1 MNRTDYKGMCQLFKD
16 GQLIWVE
23 NTDRN
28 IAGRVTGCNDEQIEV
43 EVRGRRQL
51 WDRDDCV
58 EMTHGYK
65 INYAEYMKHPQEFD
79 THLD

>member
-1 MNRTDYKGMCQLFKD
+1 MNRTDYEGMCQLFND

-23 NTDRN
+23 NSDKH
-28 IAGRVTGCNDEQIEV
+28 IAGRVTGCSEKGIDV
-43 EVRGRRQL
+43 DVKGRQESWSRAE
-51 WDRDDCV
+51 CM

-65 INYAEYMKHPQEFD
+65 VKYDEVLKHPHEFD

>member
-1 MNRTDYKGMCQLFKD
+1 MNRTDYKGMCQLFND

-23 NTDRN
+23 NSDKH
-28 IAGRVTGCNDEQIEV
+28 IAGRVTGCSEEAIEV
-43 EVRGRRQL
+43 DVKGRVES
-51 WDRDDCV
+51 WSRDECM

-65 INYAEYMKHPQEFD
+65 VKYDEVLKHPHEFD